1 MSPMLFLCLI
11 THREVQSI
19 RTPGPYLPCLKHMGI
34 AVPVIESPGPSYFE
48 SQRLCNRRGSYF
60 PNRNR
65 ICDLKQRILFFVPP
79 CRSISPC
86 RRKRDFAQN
95 IPMFARTNSMS
106 QSSSTS
112 TSFSPT
118 PNGIVYDISRSTCL
132 QILQLVASRT
142 PVIPPASRLIN
153 GQLKGVR
160 LQYLTKATPA
170 STEQGRLDFISH
182 FSSCLS

>member
-1 MSPMLFLCLI
+1 VPSKSIAFWNIVSASPTAVPTSRRLSPRARTMSPMPFLCLI
-11 THREVQSI
+11 THREVQST
-19 RTPGPYLPCLKHMGI
+19 RTTGPYLPCFKHMGI

-48 SQRLCNRRGSYF
+48 SQRLCNPRGSYF
-60 PNRNR
+60 PNGNR

-118 PNGIVYDISRSTCL
+118 PNGIV
-132 QILQLVASRT
+132 
-142 PVIPPASRLIN
+142 
-153 GQLKGVR
+153 
-160 LQYLTKATPA
+160 
-170 STEQGRLDFISH
+170 
-182 FSSCLS
+182 